1 MLEFL
6 GVDASERTVQR
17 CVSAVSFEKL
27 SGGRSRGQEAASFFR
42 KGIAGDWQNVFT
54 GQDRRD
60 FKAVAVGLLIEL
72 GYESD
77 NDW

>member
-17 CVSAVSFEKL
+17 CVSAASFEKL

-42 KGIAGDWQNVFT
+42 TGIAGDWQNVFT
-54 GQDRRD
+54 EQERRD
-60 FKAVAVGLLIEL
+60 FKAVAGDLLIEL
-72 GYESD
+72 GYERD